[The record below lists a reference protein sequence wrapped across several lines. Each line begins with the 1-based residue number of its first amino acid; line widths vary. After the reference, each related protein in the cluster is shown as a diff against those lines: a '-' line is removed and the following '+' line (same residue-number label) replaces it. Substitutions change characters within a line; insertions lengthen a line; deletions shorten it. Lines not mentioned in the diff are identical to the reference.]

1 MRAPS
6 LTVGI
11 EEEYQIIDPV
21 TRDLTPGFDALVTSD
36 DAVLA
41 DVKAELH
48 QCQVEIGTKPCA
60 TIAELRTDL
69 TNLRRL
75 VIKAAGQHGLTIAAA
90 GTHPFSNWMNQEM
103 TPKER
108 YLGVKAELQDLAHRL
123 LIFGTHVHVGIE
135 DPEFR
140 IDCLNAARYVLP
152 HILCLTTSSPF
163 WFGRNTGLHSYRSI
177 VFKNFP
183 RTGVPRILQG
193 WNDYTDLV
201 DTLVRTKS
209 IPDGSKIWWD
219 VRPHHVYPTLEFRCM
234 DVNTRVDEA
243 ICIAAILQAV
253 VAKMWKLRRDNMTF
267 RVYAADLIEEN
278 KWRAVRWG
286 LGGKL
291 IDFGKK
297 TELPAPELIRE
308 LISWFLDDV
317 LDELG
322 TRKEVEY
329 AFQILEGGSSA
340 QRQLATYA
348 RTGDLR
354 AVVDQ
359 LIRETAEGVCEPT
372 LGPSLDRGEHKLR
385 AAIPGTL
392 AAPGTASN
400 GAPISGPPRGVGVP

>member
-1 MRAPS
+1 MQAPS

-21 TRDLTPGFDALVTSD
+21 TRDLTPGFDTLVTSD
-36 DAVLA
+36 HAILA
-41 DVKAELH
+41 EVKAELH
-48 QCQVEIGTKPCA
+48 QCQVEIGTQPCA
-60 TIAELRTDL
+60 TIADLRKDL
-69 TNLRRL
+69 TNLRKL
-75 VIKAAGQHGLTIAAA
+75 VIQAAGQHGLTIAAA

-152 HILCLTTSSPF
+152 HILCLSTSSPF

-183 RTGVPRILQG
+183 RTGVPRILHG
-193 WNDYTDLV
+193 WADYTDIL

-219 VRPHHVYPTLEFRCM
+219 VRPHYRYPTLEFRIC

-243 ICIAAILQAV
+243 ICVAAILQAV
-253 VAKMWKLRRDNMTF
+253 VAKMWKLRRDNLTF

-278 KWRAVRWG
+278 KWRAVRYG
-286 LGGKL
+286 LGGNL

-297 TELPAPELIRE
+297 AESPAPVLIRE
-308 LISWFLDDV
+308 LVQWFLDDV

-329 AFQILEGGSSA
+329 AFHILEHGSSA

-359 LIRETAEGVCEPT
+359 LIRETAEGVTEPL
-372 LGPSLDRGEHKLR
+372 LGPPLDSANAPLGASMPERLTPAQPMGSARGQ
-385 AAIPGTL
+385 
-392 AAPGTASN
+392 S
-400 GAPISGPPRGVGVP
+400 VP

>member
-21 TRDLTPGFDALVTSD
+21 TRDLTPGFDALVTSEH
-36 DAVLA
+36 AELA
-41 DVKAELH
+41 EVKAELH
-48 QCQVEIGTKPCA
+48 QCQVEIGTKVCHS
-60 TIAELRTDL
+60 IAELRQEL
-69 TNLRRL
+69 TMLRGL
-75 VIKAAGQHGLTIAAA
+75 VIKAAAQHGLTIASA

-135 DPEFR
+135 DNEFR

-152 HILCLTTSSPF
+152 HILCLSTSSPF

-193 WNDYTDLV
+193 WSDYADLV
-201 DTLVRTKS
+201 DTLTSTGS

-219 VRPHHVYPTLEFRCM
+219 VRPHHLYPTLEFRIC

-243 ICIAAILQAV
+243 ICVAAILQAV
-253 VAKMWKLRRDNMTF
+253 VAKMWKLRRDNLTF
-267 RVYAADLIEEN
+267 RVYAQDLIEEN

-286 LGGKL
+286 LSGKL

-297 TELPAPELIRE
+297 TEMPAPVLIRE
-308 LISWFLDDV
+308 LVEWFLDDV

-329 AFQILEGGSSA
+329 AFKILEEGSSA

-372 LGPSLDRGEHKLR
+372 LGPPLERTDRVDASSSATPTGTH
-385 AAIPGTL
+385 AIP
-392 AAPGTASN
+392 
-400 GAPISGPPRGVGVP
+400 SGPSRGQSMP

>member
-1 MRAPS
+1 MQAPS

-21 TRDLTPGFDALVTSD
+21 TRDLTPGFDTLMTSD
-36 DAVLA
+36 HAILA
-41 DVKAELH
+41 EVKAELH
-48 QCQVEIGTKPCA
+48 QCQVEIGTQPHA
-60 TIAELRTDL
+60 TIAELRKDL
-69 TNLRRL
+69 TNLRKL
-75 VIKAAGQHGLTIAAA
+75 VIQAAAQHGLAIGAA
-90 GTHPFSNWMNQEM
+90 GTHPFSNWMNMEM

-140 IDCLNAARYVLP
+140 VDCLNAARYVLP
-152 HILCLTTSSPF
+152 HILCLSTSSPF

-219 VRPHHVYPTLEFRCM
+219 VRPHYRYPTLEFRIC

-243 ICIAAILQAV
+243 ICVAAILQAV
-253 VAKMWKLRRDNMTF
+253 VAKMWKLRRDNLTF
-267 RVYAADLIEEN
+267 RVYASDLIEEN
-278 KWRAVRWG
+278 KWRAVRYG
-286 LGGKL
+286 LGGNL

-297 TELPAPELIRE
+297 AESPAPVLIRE
-308 LISWFLDDV
+308 LVQWFLDDV

-329 AFQILEGGSSA
+329 AFKILEGGSSA

-359 LIRETAEGVCEPT
+359 IIRETAEGVTEPT
-372 LGPSLDRGEHKLR
+372 LGPPLDSKSS
-385 AAIPGTL
+385 PVT
-392 AAPGTASN
+392 AAPPERLVPLPTTSVA
-400 GAPISGPPRGVGVP
+400 RGQSMP

>member
-6 LTVGI
+6 LTLGI

-21 TRDLTPGFDALVTSD
+21 TRDLTPGFDTMTQSGEGP
-36 DAVLA
+36 LA
-41 DVKAELH
+41 DLKAELH
-48 QCQVEIGTKPCA
+48 QCQVEIGTGVCKNVPELR
-60 TIAELRTDL
+60 AELIE
-69 TNLRRL
+69 LRRL
-75 VIKAAGQHGLTIAAA
+75 VIQTAAQHGLTIASA
-90 GTHPFSNWMNQEM
+90 GTHPFSDWMNQEM

-123 LIFGTHVHVGIE
+123 LIFGTHIHVGIE

-140 IDCLNAARYVLP
+140 IDCLNAARYILP
-152 HILCLTTSSPF
+152 HLLCLSTSSPF
-163 WFGRNTGLHSYRSI
+163 WLGRNTGLHSYRSI

-183 RTGVPRILQG
+183 RTGVPRILHG
-193 WNDYTDLV
+193 WSDFTDLV
-201 DTLVRTKS
+201 DTLQRTHS

-219 VRPHHVYPTLEFRCM
+219 ARPHYAYPTLEFRVC
-234 DVNTRVDEA
+234 DVNTRVNEA
-243 ICIAAILQAV
+243 ICVASIVQAV

-286 LGGKL
+286 LSGKL

-297 TELPAPELIRE
+297 EELAAPVLIRE
-308 LISWFLDDV
+308 LIEWFLDDV

-322 TRKEVEY
+322 TRPYVEY
-329 AFQILEGGSSA
+329 AFRIMEEGSSA
-340 QRQLATYA
+340 QRQIAEYA

-359 LIRETAEGVCEPT
+359 LIRETAEEVCEPF
-372 LGPSLDRGEHKLR
+372 LGPPLD
-385 AAIPGTL
+385 I
-392 AAPGTASN
+392 TADPIRIRPQS
-400 GAPISGPPRGVGVP
+400 APIPLNLTARGQSIP

>member
-1 MRAPS
+1 
-6 LTVGI
+6 
-11 EEEYQIIDPV
+11 
-21 TRDLTPGFDALVTSD
+21 
-36 DAVLA
+36 
-41 DVKAELH
+41 AELH
-48 QCQVEIGTKPCA
+48 QCQVEIGTKVCQS
-60 TIAELRTDL
+60 IAELRQEL
-69 TNLRRL
+69 TSLRGL
-75 VIKAAGQHGLTIAAA
+75 VIKAAAQHGLTIASA

-135 DPEFR
+135 DNEFR

-152 HILCLTTSSPF
+152 HILCLSTSSPF

-193 WNDYTDLV
+193 WGDYADLV
-201 DTLVRTKS
+201 DTLVRTRS

-219 VRPHHVYPTLEFRCM
+219 VRPHHVYPTLEFRIC

-243 ICIAAILQAV
+243 ICVAAILQAV
-253 VAKMWKLRRDNMTF
+253 VAKMWKLRRDNLTF
-267 RVYAADLIEEN
+267 RVYAQDLIEEN

-286 LGGKL
+286 LSGKL
-291 IDFGKK
+291 IDFGKR
-297 TELPAPELIRE
+297 TEMPAPVLIRE
-308 LISWFLDDV
+308 LIEWFLDDV

-329 AFQILEGGSSA
+329 AFKILEEGSSA

-372 LGPSLDRGEHKLR
+372 LGPPLERSDRVDASSSATPTGVN
-385 AAIPGTL
+385 AIPSS
-392 AAPGTASN
+392 AA
-400 GAPISGPPRGVGVP
+400 RGQSIP

>member
-1 MRAPS
+1 
-6 LTVGI
+6 
-11 EEEYQIIDPV
+11 
-21 TRDLTPGFDALVTSD
+21 
-36 DAVLA
+36 LA

-60 TIAELRTDL
+60 NIAELREDL
-69 TNLRRL
+69 IKLRGL
-75 VIKAAGQHGLTIAAA
+75 VIKAAGQHGLTIASA

-140 IDCLNAARYVLP
+140 IDCLNAARYILP
-152 HILCLTTSSPF
+152 HILCLSTSSPF

-183 RTGVPRILQG
+183 RTGVPRILNG
-193 WNDYTDLV
+193 WSDYEDLV
-201 DTLVRTKS
+201 DTLVKTRS
-209 IPDGSKIWWD
+209 IPNGSKIWWD
-219 VRPHHVYPTLEFRCM
+219 VRPHHAYPTLEFRVC

-243 ICIAAILQAV
+243 VCIAAMLQAV

-267 RVYAADLIEEN
+267 RVYASDLIEEN
-278 KWRAVRWG
+278 KWRAVRYG

-297 TELPAPELIRE
+297 EELPTAVLIRE
-308 LISWFLDDV
+308 LIEWFLDDV

-329 AFQILEGGSSA
+329 AFKILEEGSSA

-372 LGPSLDRGEHKLR
+372 LGPSLDTYASPIG
-385 AAIPGTL
+385 
-392 AAPGTASN
+392 AAPMHALTPPTNAAARGAS
-400 GAPISGPPRGVGVP
+400 VP

>member
-48 QCQVEIGTKPCA
+48 QCQVEIGTKVCHS
-60 TIAELRTDL
+60 IAELRSEL
-69 TNLRRL
+69 TTLRGL
-75 VIKAAGQHGLTIAAA
+75 VIKAAKQHGLTIASA

-152 HILCLTTSSPF
+152 HILCLSTSSPF

-193 WNDYTDLV
+193 WSDFEDLV
-201 DTLVRTKS
+201 DTLVKTRS

-219 VRPHHVYPTLEFRCM
+219 VRPHHVYPTLEFRIC

-243 ICIAAILQAV
+243 ICVAAILQAV
-253 VAKMWKLRRDNMTF
+253 VAKMWKLRRDNLTF
-267 RVYAADLIEEN
+267 RVYAQDLIEEN

-286 LGGKL
+286 LSGKL

-297 TELPAPELIRE
+297 EEMPAPVLIRE
-308 LISWFLDDV
+308 LIEWFLDDV

-329 AFQILEGGSSA
+329 AFKILEEGSSA

-372 LGPSLDRGEHKLR
+372 LGPPLEALHRVDASISATPAGST
-385 AAIPGTL
+385 AILP
-392 AAPGTASN
+392 
-400 GAPISGPPRGVGVP
+400 GAPLGSVRGQSVP

>member
-1 MRAPS
+1 
-6 LTVGI
+6 
-11 EEEYQIIDPV
+11 
-21 TRDLTPGFDALVTSD
+21 
-36 DAVLA
+36 
-41 DVKAELH
+41 
-48 QCQVEIGTKPCA
+48 
-60 TIAELRTDL
+60 
-69 TNLRRL
+69 
-75 VIKAAGQHGLTIAAA
+75 
-90 GTHPFSNWMNQEM
+90 MNQEM

-140 IDCLNAARYVLP
+140 IDCLNAARYILP
-152 HILCLTTSSPF
+152 HILCLSTSSPF

-183 RTGVPRILQG
+183 RTGVPRILNG
-193 WNDYTDLV
+193 WGDYADLV
-201 DTLVRTKS
+201 DTLIKTRS
-209 IPDGSKIWWD
+209 IPDGSKLWWD
-219 VRPHHVYPTLEFRCM
+219 VRPHHIYPTLEFRAC
-234 DVNTRVDEA
+234 DVNTKVDEA
-243 ICIAAILQAV
+243 VCIAAILQAV

-267 RVYAADLIEEN
+267 RVYAQDLIEEN

-297 TELPAPELIRE
+297 EELPAPVLIRE
-308 LISWFLDDV
+308 LVEWFLDDV

-329 AFQILEGGSSA
+329 AFRILDEGSSA

-359 LIRETAEGVCEPT
+359 LIRETAEGVCEPF
-372 LGPSLDRGEHKLR
+372 LGPPLDSVDSREAAVPGSMPMPTAPLSPVRGQ
-385 AAIPGTL
+385 
-392 AAPGTASN
+392 S
-400 GAPISGPPRGVGVP
+400 VP

>member
-1 MRAPS
+1 MRGPS

-21 TRDLTPGFDALVTSD
+21 TRDLTPGFDALMSSD
-36 DAVLA
+36 AAVLA
-41 DVKAELH
+41 DAKAELH
-48 QCQVEIGTKPCA
+48 QCQVEIGTKVCES
-60 TIAELRTDL
+60 IADLRVELTK
-69 TNLRRL
+69 LRGL
-75 VIKAAGQHGLTIAAA
+75 VIKAAAQHGLTIASA

-140 IDCLNAARYVLP
+140 IDCLNACRYVLP
-152 HILCLTTSSPF
+152 HILCLSTSSPF

-183 RTGVPRILQG
+183 RTGVPRILNG
-193 WNDYTDLV
+193 WNDFADLT
-201 DTLVRTKS
+201 DTLTQTNS

-219 VRPHHVYPTLEFRCM
+219 VRPHHLYPTLEFRIC

-243 ICIAAILQAV
+243 ICVAAILQAV

-267 RVYAADLIEEN
+267 RVYASDLIEEN

-297 TELPAPELIRE
+297 EELPAPVLIRE
-308 LISWFLDDV
+308 LVEWFLDDV

-329 AFQILEGGSSA
+329 AFQILENGSSA

-372 LGPSLDRGEHKLR
+372 LGPPLNRVDSPMVAG
-385 AAIPGTL
+385 AVGT
-392 AAPGTASN
+392 
-400 GAPISGPPRGVGVP
+400 IGVPQHAPTGAVRGQSVP

>member
-1 MRAPS
+1 MRGPS

-36 DAVLA
+36 DATAA

-48 QCQVEIGTKPCA
+48 QCQVEIGTRPCSN
-60 TIAELRTDL
+60 IAELREDL
-69 TNLRRL
+69 VKLRGL
-75 VIKAAGQHGLTIAAA
+75 VIKAAGQHGLTIASA

-140 IDCLNAARYVLP
+140 IDCLNAARYILP
-152 HILCLTTSSPF
+152 HILCLSTSSPF

-183 RTGVPRILQG
+183 RTGVPRIMNG
-193 WNDYTDLV
+193 WSDYADLV
-201 DTLVRTKS
+201 DTLMRTRS

-219 VRPHHVYPTLEFRCM
+219 VRPHHVYPTLEFRVC

-243 ICIAAILQAV
+243 VCIAAMLQAV

-267 RVYAADLIEEN
+267 RVYASDLIEEN
-278 KWRAVRWG
+278 KWRAVRYG

-297 TELPAPELIRE
+297 EELPASVLIRE
-308 LISWFLDDV
+308 LIEWFLDDV

-329 AFQILEGGSSA
+329 AYRIMEEGSSA

-372 LGPSLDRGEHKLR
+372 LGPPLESYASPIPVVHQHASLTPPSNPAVRGQ
-385 AAIPGTL
+385 
-392 AAPGTASN
+392 S
-400 GAPISGPPRGVGVP
+400 VP

>member
-1 MRAPS
+1 MQAPS

-21 TRDLTPGFDALVTSD
+21 TRDLTPGFEQLVKSD
-36 DAVLA
+36 HAILA
-41 DVKAELH
+41 EVKAELH
-48 QCQVEIGTKPCA
+48 QCQVEIGTQPCA
-60 TIAELRTDL
+60 NIADLRKDL

-75 VIKAAGQHGLTIAAA
+75 VIQAAGQHGLTIAAA
-90 GTHPFSNWMNQEM
+90 GTHPFSNWMNMEM

-152 HILCLTTSSPF
+152 HILALSTSSPF

-193 WNDYTDLV
+193 WSDYSELV
-201 DTLVRTKS
+201 DTMVRTRS

-219 VRPHHVYPTLEFRCM
+219 VRPHYRYPTLEFRIC

-243 ICIAAILQAV
+243 ICVAAILQAV
-253 VAKMWKLRRDNMTF
+253 VAKMWKLRRDNLTF
-267 RVYAADLIEEN
+267 RVYASDLIEEN
-278 KWRAVRWG
+278 KWRAVRYG
-286 LGGKL
+286 LGGNL
-291 IDFGKK
+291 IDFGKRA
-297 TELPAPELIRE
+297 ESPAPVLIRE
-308 LISWFLDDV
+308 LVQWFLDDV

-329 AFQILEGGSSA
+329 AFKILEQGSSA

-359 LIRETAEGVCEPT
+359 LIRETAEGVTEPT
-372 LGPSLDRGEHKLR
+372 LGPPLDSANDPLVSK
-385 AAIPGTL
+385 
-392 AAPGTASN
+392 APGTMPPN
-400 GAPISGPPRGVGVP
+400 ISSDSARGQSVP

>member
-1 MRAPS
+1 MRGPS

-36 DAVLA
+36 FAQLA

-60 TIAELRTDL
+60 NIAELREDL
-69 TNLRRL
+69 IKLRGL
-75 VIKAAGQHGLTIAAA
+75 VIKAAGQHGLTIASA

-140 IDCLNAARYVLP
+140 IDCLNAARYILP
-152 HILCLTTSSPF
+152 HILCLSTSSPF

-183 RTGVPRILQG
+183 RTGVPRILNG
-193 WNDYTDLV
+193 WSDYEDLV
-201 DTLVRTKS
+201 DTLVKTRS
-209 IPDGSKIWWD
+209 IPNGSKIWWD
-219 VRPHHVYPTLEFRCM
+219 VRPHHAYPTLEFRVC

-243 ICIAAILQAV
+243 VCIAAMLQAV

-267 RVYAADLIEEN
+267 RVYASDLIEEN
-278 KWRAVRWG
+278 KWRAVRYG

-297 TELPAPELIRE
+297 EELPTAVLIRE
-308 LISWFLDDV
+308 LIEWFLDDV

-329 AFQILEGGSSA
+329 AFKILEEGSSA

-372 LGPSLDRGEHKLR
+372 LGPSLDSY
-385 AAIPGTL
+385 
-392 AAPGTASN
+392 AAPIGATPMHALTPPTNAAVRGAS
-400 GAPISGPPRGVGVP
+400 VP

>member
-1 MRAPS
+1 MRGPS

-36 DAVLA
+36 DALAA

-48 QCQVEIGTKPCA
+48 QCQVEIGTRPCA
-60 TIAELRTDL
+60 NIAELRQEL
-69 TNLRRL
+69 VKLRGL
-75 VIKAAGQHGLTIAAA
+75 VIKAAGQHGLTIASA

-123 LIFGTHVHVGIE
+123 LIFGTHIHVGIE

-140 IDCLNAARYVLP
+140 IDCLNAARYILP
-152 HILCLTTSSPF
+152 HILCLSTSSPF

-183 RTGVPRILQG
+183 RTGVPRIMNG
-193 WNDYTDLV
+193 WNDYADLV
-201 DTLVRTKS
+201 DTLARTRS

-219 VRPHHVYPTLEFRCM
+219 VRPHHLYPTLEFRVC

-243 ICIAAILQAV
+243 VCIAAIVQAV

-267 RVYAADLIEEN
+267 RVYASDLIEEN
-278 KWRAVRWG
+278 KWRAVRYG

-297 TELPAPELIRE
+297 EELPASELIRE
-308 LISWFLDDV
+308 LVAWFLDDV

-329 AFQILEGGSSA
+329 AFRILEEGSSA

-372 LGPSLDRGEHKLR
+372 M
-385 AAIPGTL
+385 
-392 AAPGTASN
+392 
-400 GAPISGPPRGVGVP
+400 GPPLEGHAAAVVVPATQTPTGSAVVRGQSVP

>member
-1 MRAPS
+1 MQAPS

-21 TRDLTPGFDALVTSD
+21 TRDLTPGFEQLVTSD
-36 DAVLA
+36 HAILA
-41 DVKAELH
+41 EVKAELH
-48 QCQVEIGTKPCA
+48 QCQVEIGTQPCA
-60 TIAELRTDL
+60 NIADLRKDL

-75 VIKAAGQHGLTIAAA
+75 VIQAAGQHGLTIAAA

-152 HILCLTTSSPF
+152 HILALSTSSPF

-193 WNDYTDLV
+193 WSDYTDLV
-201 DTLVRTKS
+201 DTMVRTKS

-219 VRPHHVYPTLEFRCM
+219 VRPHYRYPTLEFRIC
-234 DVNTRVDEA
+234 DVNTKVDEA

-253 VAKMWKLRRDNMTF
+253 VAKMWKLRRDNLTF
-267 RVYAADLIEEN
+267 RVYASDLIEEN
-278 KWRAVRWG
+278 KWRAVRYG
-286 LGGKL
+286 LGGNL

-297 TELPAPELIRE
+297 AESPAPVLIRE
-308 LISWFLDDV
+308 LVEWFLDDV

-329 AFQILEGGSSA
+329 AFKILEGGSSA

-359 LIRETAEGVCEPT
+359 IIRETAEGVTEPT
-372 LGPSLDRGEHKLR
+372 LGPPLDSLNDPLVSK
-385 AAIPGTL
+385 APGTL
-392 AAPGTASN
+392 AAPHASSDS
-400 GAPISGPPRGVGVP
+400 ARGQSMP

>member
-11 EEEYQIIDPV
+11 EEEYQIIDPI
-21 TRDLTPGFDALVTSD
+21 TRDLTPGFDALVSSN
-36 DAVLA
+36 DAQLA

-48 QCQVEIGTKPCA
+48 QCQVEIGTKVCGS
-60 TIAELRTDL
+60 IAELRAEL
-69 TNLRRL
+69 VQSRRL
-75 VIKAAGQHGLTIAAA
+75 VIQAAGQHGLTIASA

-140 IDCLNAARYVLP
+140 IDCLNAARYILP
-152 HILCLTTSSPF
+152 HILCLSTSSPF

-183 RTGVPRILQG
+183 RTGVPRILNG
-193 WNDYTDLV
+193 WNDYADLV
-201 DTLVRTKS
+201 DTLVRTRS

-219 VRPHHVYPTLEFRCM
+219 VRPHHIYPTLEFRAC
-234 DVNTRVDEA
+234 DVNTKVDEA
-243 ICIAAILQAV
+243 VCIAAILQAV

-267 RVYAADLIEEN
+267 RVYAQDLIEEN

-297 TELPAPELIRE
+297 EELPAPVLIRE
-308 LISWFLDDV
+308 LVEWFLDDV

-329 AFQILEGGSSA
+329 AFTILDHGSSA

-372 LGPSLDRGEHKLR
+372 LGPPLESTSSVGADVPGSMATER
-385 AAIPGTL
+385 GTL
-392 AAPGTASN
+392 SAV
-400 GAPISGPPRGVGVP
+400 RGQSIP

>member
-1 MRAPS
+1 MQAPS

-21 TRDLTPGFDALVTSD
+21 TRDLTPGFETLMTSD
-36 DAVLA
+36 HAILA
-41 DVKAELH
+41 EVKAELH
-48 QCQVEIGTKPCA
+48 QCQVEIGTQPCS
-60 TIAELRTDL
+60 TIAELRKDL

-75 VIKAAGQHGLTIAAA
+75 VIQAAGQHGLTIAAA

-152 HILCLTTSSPF
+152 HILCLSTSSPF

-193 WNDYTDLV
+193 WADYTDIL

-209 IPDGSKIWWD
+209 IPDGSKLWWD
-219 VRPHHVYPTLEFRCM
+219 VRPHYRYPTLEFRVC

-243 ICIAAILQAV
+243 ICVAAILQAV
-253 VAKMWKLRRDNMTF
+253 VAKMWKLRRDNLTF

-278 KWRAVRWG
+278 KWRAVRYG
-286 LGGKL
+286 LGGNL

-297 TELPAPELIRE
+297 AESPAPVLIRE
-308 LISWFLDDV
+308 LVQWFLDDV
-317 LDELG
+317 LDDLG

-329 AFQILEGGSSA
+329 AFTILEGGSSA

-359 LIRETAEGVCEPT
+359 LIRETAEGVTEPF
-372 LGPSLDRGEHKLR
+372 LGPPLDSVNEPLGAKPAERLVPLPTTSVARGQSM
-385 AAIPGTL
+385 P
-392 AAPGTASN
+392 
-400 GAPISGPPRGVGVP
+400 

>member
-1 MRAPS
+1 MQAPS

-21 TRDLTPGFDALVTSD
+21 TRDLTPGFEQLVTSD
-36 DAVLA
+36 HAILA
-41 DVKAELH
+41 EVKAELH
-48 QCQVEIGTKPCA
+48 QCQVEIGTQPCA
-60 TIAELRTDL
+60 NIADLRKDL

-75 VIKAAGQHGLTIAAA
+75 VIQAAGQHGLTIAAA

-152 HILCLTTSSPF
+152 HILALSTSSPF

-193 WNDYTDLV
+193 WSDYTDLV
-201 DTLVRTKS
+201 DTMVRTKS

-219 VRPHHVYPTLEFRCM
+219 VRPHYRYPTLEFRIC
-234 DVNTRVDEA
+234 DVNTKVDEA

-253 VAKMWKLRRDNMTF
+253 VAKMWKLRRDNLTF
-267 RVYAADLIEEN
+267 RVYASDLIEEN
-278 KWRAVRWG
+278 KWRAVRYG
-286 LGGKL
+286 LGGNL

-297 TELPAPELIRE
+297 AESPAPVLIRE
-308 LISWFLDDV
+308 LVEWFLDDV

-329 AFQILEGGSSA
+329 AFKILEGGSSA

-359 LIRETAEGVCEPT
+359 IIRETAEGVTEPM
-372 LGPSLDRGEHKLR
+372 LGPPLDSLNDPLVSK
-385 AAIPGTL
+385 APGTL
-392 AAPGTASN
+392 AAPHASSDS
-400 GAPISGPPRGVGVP
+400 ARGQSMP

>member
-1 MRAPS
+1 MRSPS

-21 TRDLTPGFDALVTSD
+21 TRNLTPGFDALMSSD
-36 DAVLA
+36 AAVMADA
-41 DVKAELH
+41 KAELH
-48 QCQVEIGTKPCA
+48 QCQVEIGTKVCA
-60 TIAELRTDL
+60 SIAELRTEL
-69 TNLRRL
+69 TKLRGL
-75 VIKAAGQHGLTIAAA
+75 VIKGAAQHGLTIASA
-90 GTHPFSNWMNQEM
+90 GTHPFSNWMNMEM

-140 IDCLNAARYVLP
+140 IDCINAARYVLP
-152 HILCLTTSSPF
+152 HILCLSTSSPF
-163 WFGRNTGLHSYRSI
+163 WMGRNTGLHSYRSI

-193 WNDYTDLV
+193 WSDYADLV
-201 DTLVRTKS
+201 DTLVKTRS

-219 VRPHHVYPTLEFRCM
+219 VRPHHVYPTLEFRIC

-243 ICIAAILQAV
+243 ICVAAILQAV

-267 RVYAADLIEEN
+267 RVYAQDLIEEN

-286 LGGKL
+286 LSGKL

-297 TELPAPELIRE
+297 EEMPAPVLIRE
-308 LISWFLDDV
+308 LIEWFLDDV

-329 AFQILEGGSSA
+329 AFKILAEGSSA

-372 LGPSLDRGEHKLR
+372 LGPPLDSLNRVDATSQSTPVDSR
-385 AAIPGTL
+385 AIP
-392 AAPGTASN
+392 APNPSV
-400 GAPISGPPRGVGVP
+400 RGQSVP

>member
-1 MRAPS
+1 MKGPT

-21 TRDLTPGFDALVTSD
+21 TRDLSPGFDALVTS
-36 DAVLA
+36 AFATEA

-60 TIAELRTDL
+60 TIAELRTEL
-69 TNLRRL
+69 VKLRRL
-75 VIKAAGQHGLTIAAA
+75 TIKAAGEHGLTIASA
-90 GTHPFSNWMNQEM
+90 GTHPFSNWMNMEM

-108 YLGVKAELQDLAHRL
+108 YLGVKMELQDLAHRL

-140 IDCLNAARYVLP
+140 IDCLNAARYILP
-152 HILCLTTSSPF
+152 HILCLSTSSPF

-183 RTGVPRILQG
+183 RTGVPRILNG
-193 WNDYTDLV
+193 WSDYADLV
-201 DTLVRTKS
+201 DTLVKTHS

-219 VRPHHVYPTLEFRCM
+219 VRPHHLYPTLEFRCC
-234 DVNTRVDEA
+234 DVNTKVDEA
-243 ICIAAILQAV
+243 VCIAAMLQAV

-278 KWRAVRWG
+278 KWRAVRYG
-286 LGGKL
+286 MGGKL

-297 TELPAPELIRE
+297 EELPTSVLIRE
-308 LISWFLDDV
+308 LIEWFLDDV

-329 AFQILEGGSSA
+329 AFKIMEEGSSA

-359 LIRETAEGVCEPT
+359 LIRETAEGVCDPV
-372 LGPSLDRGEHKLR
+372 LGPPLDSLDQAISAQPSTGPTPTGMPAVRGQS
-385 AAIPGTL
+385 IP
-392 AAPGTASN
+392 
-400 GAPISGPPRGVGVP
+400 